1 MPKKMPKIF
10 FALLTFKSGSV
21 NSGCSISHSTVF
33 GIQKKSEQQ
42 SGLFNKQ
49 PKPMR
54 LYMELFF
61 DVLSNH
67 FAVKQVNNAVCVV
80 GIVR

>member
-1 MPKKMPKIF
+1 MPKKMPNNF
-10 FALLTFKSGSV
+10 FAFLTFNSGLTK
-21 NSGCSISHSTVF
+21 SGCSLSHSLVF
-33 GIQKKSEQQ
+33 GIKKSPNMK

-61 DVLSNH
+61 DVLRNH
-67 FAVKQVNNAVCVV
+67 FAVKQVNNAMCVV